1 MRSKSFSVNN
11 DILKTKALKIAKQK
25 GINRFCASTGWFV
38 RFKHR
43 FGISFKTV
51 QGEEGSVDEETVKAW
66 KSTTLPSLIKDY
78 DEDKIYNCDETSF
91 FFKMIGNRTYEVK
104 GKQAKG
110 QKINK
115 ERVTCLLFTN
125 MSGDDRFKP
134 VIIGR
139 TCKAETLLKN
149 KGIGCEYYSNST
161 AWMCKDFFED
171 IMYCFNEYIKNQNK
185 KVLLFLDNAPVHKV
199 NLTLSH
205 VKLCFLPKNTTPLLQ
220 PLDRGI
226 IAVIKRKYKDKLI
239 TKFINDYEANQKSKI
254 DLITAIIWLK
264 NIWDSIPNSTI
275 RNCFMSSG
283 FKNEK
288 RDKIIVSEEL
298 DLTNAANIKE
308 ITRITN
314 ITLSRQ
320 SQVDLLELVTEYDK
334 IGFTEPTEE
343 QLKEIEE
350 QKKLEDSLLNIEL
363 GIANT
368 RSSGITYYDKKYE
381 AIKKSSI
388 LDHIKEII
396 VYINCKMDNTPKH
409 FNKSLIDLEEY
420 ILKKEKTIWKQLLY
434 NESIK
439 KSKRDGNIN

>member
-1 MRSKSFSVNN
+1 VRSKSFSVNN

-161 AWMCKDFFED
+161 AWMCKDFFEG
-171 IMYCFNEYIKNQNK
+171 YN
-185 KVLLFLDNAPVHKV
+185 VLF
-199 NLTLSH
+199 
-205 VKLCFLPKNTTPLLQ
+205 
-220 PLDRGI
+220 
-226 IAVIKRKYKDKLI
+226 
-239 TKFINDYEANQKSKI
+239 
-254 DLITAIIWLK
+254 
-264 NIWDSIPNSTI
+264 
-275 RNCFMSSG
+275 
-283 FKNEK
+283 
-288 RDKIIVSEEL
+288 
-298 DLTNAANIKE
+298 
-308 ITRITN
+308 
-314 ITLSRQ
+314 
-320 SQVDLLELVTEYDK
+320 
-334 IGFTEPTEE
+334 
-343 QLKEIEE
+343 
-350 QKKLEDSLLNIEL
+350 
-363 GIANT
+363 
-368 RSSGITYYDKKYE
+368 
-381 AIKKSSI
+381 
-388 LDHIKEII
+388 
-396 VYINCKMDNTPKH
+396 
-409 FNKSLIDLEEY
+409 
-420 ILKKEKTIWKQLLY
+420 
-434 NESIK
+434 
-439 KSKRDGNIN
+439 